1 MNIAKQINTKLDE
14 IISIRNEIKRMDND
28 LTDDVSLKN
37 MQTGKSTN
45 KQEALRV
52 VEAMVDQIKAELSEI
67 TNAGQNIKDVF
78 TNNYYINDSMQDREI
93 VKQIKQKEL
102 VANKNAP
109 K

>member
-1 MNIAKQINTKLDE
+1 MNIAKQINNKLDE

>member
-1 MNIAKQINTKLDE
+1 MNIAKQINNKLDE

-102 VANKNAP
+102 VANKNAL